1 MPLLVIYIN
10 SATYL
15 ADSELLFTV
24 HFTLTVYKLVQYEDI
39 SVLDLGHE
47 GGHAEGVAASL
58 TSTTCAEVNSH
69 GVCWLGHPLDHYVG
83 NAQHHQAWGGGE
95 QPGVHPGQAA
105 CLHNRGGKPGYNER
119 HIPQSLVLFL
129 CNTMVT

>member
-24 HFTLTVYKLVQYEDI
+24 HFTLTGYKLVQYEDI

-58 TSTTCAEVNSH
+58 FSTTCAEVNSH
-69 GVCWLGHPLDHYVG
+69 GVLL
-83 NAQHHQAWGGGE
+83 AWSS
-95 QPGVHPGQAA
+95 P
-105 CLHNRGGKPGYNER
+105 
-119 HIPQSLVLFL
+119 
-129 CNTMVT
+129 